1 MSAEIVYSTDAL
13 IDLDEAWDFTVETSG
28 DPDLWPALNKV
39 SFWGCVVGWF
49 WGYRYRMCVWL
60 LM

>member
-28 DPDLWPALNKV
+28 DPDLAFQQVDTLLEAVEGTRSYPSV
-39 SFWGCVVGWF
+39 GC
-49 WGYRYRMCVWL
+49 L
-60 LM
+60 QH